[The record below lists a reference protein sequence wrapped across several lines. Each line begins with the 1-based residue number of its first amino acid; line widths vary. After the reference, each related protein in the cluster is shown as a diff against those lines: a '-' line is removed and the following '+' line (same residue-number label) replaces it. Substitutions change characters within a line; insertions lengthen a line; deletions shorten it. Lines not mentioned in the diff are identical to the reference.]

1 MIGVLK
7 KGVDIWGRSDG
18 MSTESTTEEMTTE
31 IAIIDEST
39 IRDRIYEVR
48 GYKVMVDFE
57 LAEIYGYSTTAFNQQ
72 VTNNMKKFEGE
83 DFCFYLTQDEFKE
96 LKNLMSKKLISSWG
110 GRRKPPRVFTESG
123 LYMLMTVLRGDLA
136 IQQSRALIRIF
147 RAMKDYITENQGLV
161 TRRDMLRLSM
171 QTNEN
176 TEAIR
181 QIQTSLDEQ
190 QKTVADQQKLLM
202 EHDDKLAQALE
213 QIGEIV
219 KKSDIAP
226 ILELFDQ
233 PEDQQEI
240 LLREG
245 QPVKADITYMDIYS
259 KATKSIYIIDNYIS
273 IKTLNLLQGTQ
284 SGVAVTVFSD
294 NNGNRLHLS
303 DYSDFQVEFPSIPIT
318 FITTGGIIHD
328 RFIVLDYEKTNERI
342 YHCGAS
348 SKDAGVKSVTAITE
362 FKLDDVKAG
371 MHMLIDQMKGNPIL
385 VLS

>member
-1 MIGVLK
+1 MKMGK
-7 KGVDIWGRSDG
+7 ANDNN
-18 MSTESTTEEMTTE
+18 STTEEMTTE
-31 IAIIDEST
+31 IAIVDEAT
-39 IRDRIYEVR
+39 IRNKIYEIR
-48 GYKVMVDFE
+48 GIKVMLDFD
-57 LAEIYGYSTTAFNQQ
+57 LAEIYGYETKSFNQQ
-72 VTNNMKKFEGE
+72 VRRNEDRFPE
-83 DFCFYLTQDEFKE
+83 DFRFKLTREEVDNFVRSQNVTSQNVFQGQSGGTRYLPWAF
-96 LKNLMSKKLISSWG
+96 S
-110 GRRKPPRVFTESG
+110 ESG
-123 LYMLMTVLRGDLA
+123 VYMLMTVLGGELA
-136 IQQSRALIRIF
+136 KKQSIALIRIF

-213 QIGEIV
+213 QIGETV

-294 NNGNRLHLS
+294 NIGNRLHSS

-328 RFIVLDYEKTNERI
+328 RFIVLDYEEPNEQI

-348 SKDAGVKSVTAITE
+348 SKDAGVKRVTAITE

>member
-1 MIGVLK
+1 
-7 KGVDIWGRSDG
+7 
-18 MSTESTTEEMTTE
+18 
-31 IAIIDEST
+31 
-39 IRDRIYEVR
+39 
-48 GYKVMVDFE
+48 
-57 LAEIYGYSTTAFNQQ
+57 
-72 VTNNMKKFEGE
+72 
-83 DFCFYLTQDEFKE
+83 
-96 LKNLMSKKLISSWG
+96 
-110 GRRKPPRVFTESG
+110 
-123 LYMLMTVLRGDLA
+123 MLMTVLRGDLA

-147 RAMKDYITENQGLV
+147 RAMKDYITETQGLV
-161 TRRDMLRLSM
+161 TQRDILRLSM
-171 QTNEN
+171 QTSEN
-176 TEAIR
+176 TETIR
-181 QIQTSLDEQ
+181 QIQSSLDEHQ
-190 QKTVADQQKLLM
+190 RTVADQQKQLM

-213 QIGEIV
+213 QIGETV

-294 NNGNRLHLS
+294 NNGNRFHLS

-328 RFIVLDYEKTNERI
+328 RFIVLDYEEPNERI

-348 SKDAGVKSVTAITE
+348 SKDAGVKRVTAITE
-362 FKLDDVKAG
+362 FKLEDVKAG
-371 MHMLIDQMKGNPIL
+371 MHLLIDQMKGNPIL
-385 VLS
+385 ALS